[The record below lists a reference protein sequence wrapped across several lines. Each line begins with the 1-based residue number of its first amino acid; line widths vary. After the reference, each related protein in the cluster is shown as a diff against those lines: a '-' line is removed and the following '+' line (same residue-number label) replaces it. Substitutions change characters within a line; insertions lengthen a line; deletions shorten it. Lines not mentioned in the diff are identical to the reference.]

1 MNLTL
6 NLWSA
11 GAACLMSALT
21 YFAPFANSGAKPMTA
36 GVKPMS
42 PQAGFADTISGTL
55 VDHSTNLP
63 VSGAI
68 VALEQLEING
78 VLVPAS
84 QPVTGAIVALQQLGV
99 VVPGQPGTTM
109 IDRVVATTTS
119 GPDGSFMFTGLQ
131 PGSFFDVVAGASVTL
146 PSGVTQTYA
155 MTVTT
160 TVPVGSDLGQIPLVP
175 EFGDSAYSGSP
186 AETSARVTTST
197 SSGTAT
203 TADIKL
209 SALQG
214 FMVQF
219 TIPPFAGS
227 TPQVTTAPAVNCP
240 SGTACANYT
249 LLTPASSFVLGTFN
263 PGGTNYT
270 IPTLTGPQ
278 EVIINIEGRAFLPGT
293 TVPDCNP
300 SRQTAGPVVLQ
311 GTIATKIP
319 NLDFTGCQ

>member
-1 MNLTL
+1 V
-6 NLWSA
+6 A
-11 GAACLMSALT
+11 
-21 YFAPFANSGAKPMTA
+21 
-36 GVKPMS
+36 
-42 PQAGFADTISGTL
+42 
-55 VDHSTNLP
+55 
-63 VSGAI
+63 GAI
-68 VALEQLEING
+68 VDLEQLEING
-78 VLVPAS
+78 VLLPTSAPIAS
-84 QPVTGAIVALQQLGV
+84 SFVAKEQLPTTGIL
-99 VVPGQPGTTM
+99 VPGQTSTISM

-160 TVPVGSDLGQIPLVP
+160 TVPVGFDLGQVPLVP
-175 EFGDSAYSGSP
+175 EFGDSASSGAP

-197 SSGTAT
+197 SGGTVT
-203 TADIKL
+203 TANIKL

-214 FMVQF
+214 YPVQF

-311 GTIATKIP
+311 GTIATVIP